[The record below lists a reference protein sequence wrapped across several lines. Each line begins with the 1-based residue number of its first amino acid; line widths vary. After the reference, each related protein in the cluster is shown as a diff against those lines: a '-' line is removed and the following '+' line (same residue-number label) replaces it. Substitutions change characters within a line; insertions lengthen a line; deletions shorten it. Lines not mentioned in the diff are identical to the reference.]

1 METVETTR
9 ETTASAEET
18 RALGERLGRRLE
30 PGDVVALYGGLGS
43 GKTTL
48 AQGICRGLGV
58 REVVNS
64 PTFTIVNEYRGRCPV
79 YHLDCYRLE
88 GAEDLAGLGCE
99 EYFYG
104 DGVCLIEWAEKAA
117 DVLPPVRFDVR
128 CEQIG
133 VERREIV
140 IEAVREDE
148 NSGGGDGHPAGIDR
162 PGR

>member
-1 METVETTR
+1 MAAAETIRAVTG
-9 ETTASAEET
+9 SAEET
-18 RALGERLGRRLE
+18 RLLGERFGRRLG

-58 REVVNS
+58 GQVVNS
-64 PTFTIVNEYRGRCPV
+64 PTFTIVNEYRGHCPV
-79 YHLDCYRLE
+79 YHLDCYRLA
-88 GAEDLAGLGCE
+88 GAEDLIGLGYE

-117 DVLPPVRFDVR
+117 EVLPPKRFDAR
-128 CEQIG
+128 CGQIG
-133 VERREIV
+133 VGRREIV
-140 IEAVREDE
+140 IEAVNEDE
-148 NSGGGDGHPAGIDR
+148 NSGGGNGHPAGLDR

>member
-1 METVETTR
+1 MKTAETTR
-9 ETTASAEET
+9 VVTEDAEGT
-18 RALGERLGRRLE
+18 RIFGERFSRRLD

-64 PTFTIVNEYRGRCPV
+64 PTFTIVNEYHGRCPV

-88 GAEDLAGLGCE
+88 GAEDLLGLGCE

-104 DGVCLIEWAEKAA
+104 SGVCLIEWAEKAA
-117 DVLPPVRFDVR
+117 EVLPSRRFEVYL
-128 CEQIG
+128 EPIG
-133 VERREIV
+133 KGRREIV
-140 IEAVREDE
+140 VKAVMEDA
-148 NSGGGDGHPAGIDR
+148 NSGGGNGHSAGLGR

>member
-1 METVETTR
+1 MAAVETIR
-9 ETTASAEET
+9 EVTGSAEET
-18 RALGERLGRRLE
+18 RALGERFGRRLA

-58 REVVNS
+58 RAVVNS

-79 YHLDCYRLE
+79 YHLDCYRLA
-88 GAEDLAGLGCE
+88 GAEDLVGLGYE
-99 EYFYG
+99 EYVYG
-104 DGVCLIEWAEKAA
+104 NGVCLIEWAGKAA
-117 DVLPPVRFDVR
+117 EVLPAARFDVR

-133 VERREIV
+133 AGRREIV
-140 IEAVREDE
+140 IEAVNEDE
-148 NSGGGDGHPAGIDR
+148 NSGGGNSHPAGLDR

>member
-1 METVETTR
+1 M
-9 ETTASAEET
+9 APAAIT
-18 RALGERLGRRLE
+18 RAVTENAEATRVFGERLGRQLS

-88 GAEDLAGLGCE
+88 GAEDLLALGCE

-104 DGVCLIEWAEKAA
+104 DGVCLVEWAEKAA
-117 DVLPPVRFDVR
+117 DVLPDRRFDVR
-128 CEQIG
+128 CTHLG
-133 VERREIV
+133 VGRREIV
-140 IEAVREDE
+140 IETVRRDA
-148 NSGGGDGHPAGIDR
+148 NSGG
-162 PGR
+162 

>member
-1 METVETTR
+1 MGAAEITR
-9 ETTASAEET
+9 AVTGSAEET
-18 RALGERLGRRLE
+18 RALGERLSRRLA

-48 AQGICRGLGV
+48 TQGVCRGLGV

-88 GAEDLAGLGCE
+88 GAEDLVGLGSE

-117 DVLPPVRFDVR
+117 DVLPARRFDVR
-128 CEQIG
+128 LKQVG
-133 VERREIV
+133 GGRREIV
-140 IEAVREDE
+140 IETVREDE
-148 NSGGGDGHPAGIDR
+148 NSGGGNGHPAGLDR
-162 PGR
+162 PDR

>member
-1 METVETTR
+1 MSAAETTR
-9 ETTASAEET
+9 TITGDAGET
-18 RALGERLGRRLE
+18 RALGERLGRRLG

-58 REVVNS
+58 RAVVNS
-64 PTFTIVNEYRGRCPV
+64 PTFTIVNEYCGRCPV

-88 GAEDLAGLGCE
+88 GVEDLIGLGYE

-117 DVLPPVRFDVR
+117 EALPPVRFDVR
-128 CEQIG
+128 LEQAG
-133 VERREIV
+133 VGRREIV
-140 IEAVREDE
+140 IEAVREDA
-148 NSGGGDGHPAGIDR
+148 NSGGGNGHTAGLGR

>member
-1 METVETTR
+1 MGTVETTR
-9 ETTASAEET
+9 VVTGGAEET
-18 RALGERLGRRLE
+18 RILGERFSRRLE

-48 AQGICRGLGV
+48 AQGICRGLGI

-64 PTFTIVNEYRGRCPV
+64 PTFTIVNEYHGRCPV

-88 GAEDLAGLGCE
+88 GAEDLVGLGYE

-128 CEQIG
+128 FGQIG
-133 VERREIV
+133 VGRREII

-148 NSGGGDGHPAGIDR
+148 NFGGGNGHPAGLHR